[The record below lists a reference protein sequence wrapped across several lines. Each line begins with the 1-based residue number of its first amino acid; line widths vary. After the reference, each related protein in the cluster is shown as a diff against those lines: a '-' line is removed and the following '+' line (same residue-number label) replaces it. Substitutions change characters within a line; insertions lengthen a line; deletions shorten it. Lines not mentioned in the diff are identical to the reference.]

1 MDPAAE
7 AAIGTGNDIPAA
19 DNRGVAQDAVG
30 DQRRVLIRLVAWLT
44 MPGISILPGGTSAF
58 PRRSAGRGLCP
69 ARPRKIAS
77 VREREDLHCSGE
89 SA

>member
-44 MPGISILPGGTSAF
+44 MPGISILPGGSF
-58 PRRSAGRGLCP
+58 SFSPEIGGSGFVPRPAPKNSLGARVRGSPL
-69 ARPRKIAS
+69 
-77 VREREDLHCSGE
+77 
-89 SA
+89 